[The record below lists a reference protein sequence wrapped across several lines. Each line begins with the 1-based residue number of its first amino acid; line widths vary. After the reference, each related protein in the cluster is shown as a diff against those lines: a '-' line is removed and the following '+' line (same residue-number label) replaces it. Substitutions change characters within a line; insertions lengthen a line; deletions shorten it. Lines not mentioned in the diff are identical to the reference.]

1 MFWTTFRWKRLT
13 DILRYRK
20 EKGKKIA
27 QFFNE
32 ACDCVGY
39 GYVYIV
45 FAAAPVV
52 RTNLWK
58 WVVVGI
64 IAAVFSEAIVAAAK
78 EDE

>member
-1 MFWTTFRWKRLT
+1 MKHVIVWVMVMY
-13 DILRYRK
+13 IL
-20 EKGKKIA
+20 
-27 QFFNE
+27 F
-32 ACDCVGY
+32 
-39 GYVYIV
+39 